1 VPRPLLPALLT
12 CVLGLSACGGG
23 APRARSAATPP
34 PQKRSGLKAERFEIR
49 GANDNWHEPLLIL
62 DGLKRTGGVK
72 DAYVDE
78 ATGKY
83 VVVYE
88 PRRTYRDKLRQRIIE
103 IGKEQN
109 RSFDPIF
116 DDR

>member
-1 VPRPLLPALLT
+1 MARVFVPTLLA

-23 APRARSAATPP
+23 APRQATP
-34 PQKRSGLKAERFEIR
+34 PQKRSALKTERFQIR
-49 GANDNWHEPLLIL
+49 GADDNWHEPLLIL

-88 PRRTYRDKLRQRIIE
+88 PRRTHRDKLRQRVIE